1 MSIKHVLP
9 VNTGHNPYKIYIE
22 KSFDMIPELL
32 KEHGY
37 GHSRKIGIITDS
49 NVKEHQLKNL
59 LEVLKGFNCF
69 VFSFQAGE
77 KSKNFNTIQQLY
89 TQLVENEFDRHCCLL
104 ALGGGVVGDL
114 TGFVAATYMRGMGY
128 IQIPTSLLA
137 QVDSAVGGK
146 TGYDFMG
153 YKNMIGA
160 FYQPHFVYTNLSTL
174 RTLPV
179 KEFNA
184 GMAEVIKHGIIQDE
198 SYYKFLVEKKEAI
211 KDLNNEA
218 LTKMVKE
225 SCAIK
230 ANVVSIDEKEMGLR
244 EILNFG
250 HTLGHAIESV
260 YHFDYLHGECV
271 ALGMIGALYMS
282 YELGYIIEE
291 TLLEAKSLISY
302 FNLPSTLSDLDMDKV
317 YKALFHDKKVKEGK
331 VKFILSKGIGS
342 VYTTS
347 DIQNKLIMDALKY
360 LKGVA

>member
-1 MSIKHVLP
+1 MSLNHVLP

-22 KSFDMIPELL
+22 NSFEMIPDLL
-32 KEHGY
+32 MEHSYGY
-37 GHSRKIGIITDS
+37 SRKIGIITDS
-49 NVKEHQLKNL
+49 NVKQHQLKNL
-59 LEVLKGFNCF
+59 LDTLEGFDCF

-77 KSKNFNTIQQLY
+77 KSKNFDTIQKLY
-89 TQLVENEFDRHCCLL
+89 TQLVENAFDRHCCLL

-114 TGFVAATYMRGMGY
+114 TGFVASTYMRGLGY

-137 QVDSAVGGK
+137 QVDSSVGGK

-153 YKNMIGA
+153 YKNMIGS
-160 FYQPHFVYTNLSTL
+160 FYQPKLVYMNLRTL

-198 SYYKFLVEKKEAI
+198 SYYKFLVQNKEAI
-211 KDLNNEA
+211 RDLKDEA
-218 LTKMVKE
+218 LIKMVKD

-260 YHFDYLHGECV
+260 YHFEYLHGECV

-282 YELGYIIEE
+282 YQLGYIKDEILREVK
-291 TLLEAKSLISY
+291 ALICY
-302 FNLPSTLSDLDMDKV
+302 FNLPSILPDLDIDEV
-317 YKALFHDKKVKEGK
+317 YKALFHDKKAKEGK
-331 VKFILSKGIGS
+331 IKFILSKGIGS

-347 DIQNKLIMDALKY
+347 DIQDELIMNALKY